1 MRDMR
6 KSIGMISGVGAIQ
19 ASTVA
24 TPSLEVHRMSKVPPA
39 MPPNAAENVEDTVQ
53 LSNTGQQ
60 YLAAP
65 QAKPAAAPETVAQI
79 IRSAATGNIGALSRL
94 MVI

>member
-1 MRDMR
+1 MT
-6 KSIGMISGVGAIQ
+6 AIQ
-19 ASTVA
+19 AGNVA
-24 TPSLEVHRMSKVPPA
+24 PPSLEVHPMSKVPPA
-39 MPPNAAENVEDTVQ
+39 MPPKATENVEDTVQ

-60 YLAAP
+60 YLAAS

-79 IRSAATGNIGALSRL
+79 IRSAAEGNIGDLSLL